1 MSDTAE
7 FAPLWRRLAASL
19 YDFFPILAL
28 WMVTGAVAL
37 GVTHGEMD
45 VRHPPMAYRAALFAV
60 TAAYFVFSWTYG
72 GQTLGGRAWSIRVQ
86 ARDGKTL
93 SLGMAALRFVLAS
106 VSWLVLGLGFLW
118 VLIDAQGRAWHD
130 LAVRSQ
136 VIRVR
141 K

>member
-1 MSDTAE
+1 MSDPAE

-19 YDFFPILAL
+19 YDVFPILAL
-28 WMVTGAVAL
+28 WMVTGAIAL

-45 VRHPPMAYRAALFAV
+45 VRHPPMAYRVALFAV
-60 TAAYFVFSWTYG
+60 TAAYFVFSWSYG
-72 GQTLGGRAWSIRVQ
+72 GQTLGGRAWSIRVLGRQ
-86 ARDGKTL
+86 GKTL
-93 SLGMAALRFVLAS
+93 PLGMAIWRCLLAA

-118 VLIDAQGRAWHD
+118 MLIDPQRRAWHD
-130 LAVRSQ
+130 LAARSQ